1 MSSLELAGVE
11 AGFADLALESQV
23 VFRGAL
29 EALSRPGRI
38 VECRRAA
45 TALALALLDQDT
57 KLWLSPRATR
67 EAMTLRFHTGC
78 PIVEEA
84 AAADFLLVAEPAEL
98 PALDSLA
105 CGSDEA
111 PHRSAT
117 VILRVG
123 SLDGGEGGWKLSGPG
138 IQGAARLR
146 AAGLGAGF
154 AEQWKRNGKRFP
166 RGVDLFLCAGDRL
179 CGLPRTTLLEA

>member
-1 MSSLELAGVE
+1 MSALDLSGVRE
-11 AGFADLALESQV
+11 GFADLALESQA

-57 KLWLSPRATR
+57 KLWVSARAKR
-67 EAMTLRFHTGC
+67 DAPTLRFHTGC
-78 PIVEEA
+78 ALVADA
-84 AAADFLLVAEPAEL
+84 AEADFLLVGEAAEL
-98 PALDSLA
+98 PDLGSLA
-105 CGSDEA
+105 CGTDEA
-111 PHRSAT
+111 PHRSAS
-117 VILRVG
+117 VILRVAALAG
-123 SLDGGEGGWKLSGPG
+123 DGGWKLSGPG
-138 IQGAARLR
+138 IHGIARLR
-146 AAGLGAGF
+146 VGGLGAPF
-154 AEQWKRNGKRFP
+154 VEQWARNGKRFP

>member
-1 MSSLELAGVE
+1 MSSLDLGGVQ

-45 TALALALLDQDT
+45 NALALALLDQDT
-57 KLWLSPRATR
+57 SLWLSPRAKR
-67 EAMTLRFHTGC
+67 EAATLRFHTGC
-78 PIVEEA
+78 VVVGDA
-84 AAADFLLVAEPAEL
+84 ASADFLLIDDAAEL
-98 PALDSLA
+98 PALDTLA

-111 PHRSAT
+111 PHRSAS
-117 VILRVG
+117 VILRVA
-123 SLDGGEGGWKLSGPG
+123 SLADDTGWKLSGPG
-138 IQGAARLR
+138 IHGTARLH
-146 AAGLGAGF
+146 AGGLGAPF
-154 AEQWKRNGKRFP
+154 LEQWARNGKRFP

>member
-1 MSSLELAGVE
+1 MNSLELTGVE
-11 AGFADLALESQV
+11 PGFADLALESQA

-57 KLWLSPRATR
+57 RLWLSPRARR
-67 EAMTLRFHTGC
+67 EAATLRFHTGC
-78 PIVEEA
+78 PVVAEA
-84 AAADFLLVAEPAEL
+84 AAADFLLVGEPAEL
-98 PALDSLA
+98 PELDSLA

-111 PHRSAT
+111 PHRSAS
-117 VILRVG
+117 VILRVA
-123 SLDGGEGGWKLSGPG
+123 SLADDGGWKLSGPG
-138 IQGAARLR
+138 IHGTAQLR
-146 AAGLGAGF
+146 VGGLGAQF
-154 AEQWKRNGKRFP
+154 LEQWARNGKRFP
-166 RGVDLFLCAGDRL
+166 RGVDLFLCSGDRL

>member
-1 MSSLELAGVE
+1 MSFDLSGVE
-11 AGFADLALESQV
+11 TGFADLALESQA

-29 EALSRPGRI
+29 EALSHPGKI

-57 KLWLSPRATR
+57 RLWASPRAKR
-67 EAMTLRFHTGC
+67 ETSTLRFHTGC
-78 PIVEEA
+78 VVIAEA
-84 AAADFLLVAEPAEL
+84 AEADFLLVADTAEL
-98 PALDSLA
+98 PDLESLA

-117 VILRVG
+117 VILRVAW
-123 SLDGGEGGWKLSGPG
+123 LAAEGGWKLSGPG
-138 IQGAARLR
+138 IHGTAHLR
-146 AAGLGAGF
+146 VGGLGAPF
-154 AEQWKRNGKRFP
+154 LEQWARNARRFP

>member
-1 MSSLELAGVE
+1 MSALDLSGVQE
-11 AGFADLALESQV
+11 GFADLALESQA

-29 EALSRPGRI
+29 QALSHPGRI

-57 KLWLSPRATR
+57 RLWVSPRAKR
-67 EAMTLRFHTGC
+67 EAPTLRFHTGC
-78 PIVEEA
+78 PLVEQA
-84 AAADFLLVAEPAEL
+84 AEADFLLVGEAGEL
-98 PALDSLA
+98 PELDSLA

-117 VILRVG
+117 VILRVA
-123 SLDGGEGGWKLSGPG
+123 SLAADGGWKLSGPG
-138 IQGAARLR
+138 IQGTARLR
-146 AAGLGAGF
+146 AGGLGAAF
-154 AEQWKRNGKRFP
+154 LEQWARNGKRFP
-166 RGVDLFLCAGDRL
+166 RGVDLFLCSGDRL

>member
-1 MSSLELAGVE
+1 MTLDLHGVQE
-11 AGFADLALESQV
+11 GFADLALESQG

-29 EALSRPGRI
+29 EALSRPGKI

-57 KLWLSPRATR
+57 RLWLSPRAKR

-78 PIVEEA
+78 PIVEDA
-84 AAADFLLVAEPAEL
+84 ATAEFLLVADPAEL
-98 PALDSLA
+98 PELDSLA
-105 CGSDEA
+105 CGTDEA
-111 PHRSAT
+111 PHHSAT
-117 VILRVG
+117 VILRVA

-138 IQGAARLR
+138 IQGTARLR
-146 AAGLGAGF
+146 AAGLGGAF

-166 RGVDLFLCAGDRL
+166 RGVDVFLCAGDRL
-179 CGLPRTTLLEA
+179 CGLPRTTLLED

>member
-1 MSSLELAGVE
+1 VSLDLSGVE
-11 AGFADLALESQV
+11 TGFADLALESQA

-29 EALSRPGRI
+29 EALSHPGKI

-45 TALALALLDQDT
+45 AALALALLDQDT
-57 KLWLSPRATR
+57 RLWASPKAQR
-67 EAMTLRFHTGC
+67 ETATLRFHTGC
-78 PIVEEA
+78 TLVAEA
-84 AAADFLLVAEPAEL
+84 AEADFLLVAEAAEL
-98 PALDSLA
+98 PDLESLA

-117 VILRVG
+117 IILRVA
-123 SLDGGEGGWKLSGPG
+123 SLAADGGWKLSGPG
-138 IQGAARLR
+138 IHGTAQLR
-146 AAGLGAGF
+146 VGGLGAPF
-154 AEQWKRNGKRFP
+154 LEQWARNGKRFP

>member
-1 MSSLELAGVE
+1 MSLDLSGVE
-11 AGFADLALESQV
+11 GGFADLALESQA

-29 EALSRPGRI
+29 EALSRPGKI

-57 KLWLSPRATR
+57 RLWASPKARR
-67 EAMTLRFHTGC
+67 ETATLRFHTGC
-78 PIVEEA
+78 ALVAEA
-84 AAADFLLVAEPAEL
+84 AAADFLLVAEAAEL
-98 PALDSLA
+98 PDLESLA
-105 CGSDEA
+105 RGSDEA

-117 VILRVG
+117 VILRVA
-123 SLDGGEGGWKLSGPG
+123 SLAADGGWKLSGPG
-138 IQGAARLR
+138 IHGTAQLR
-146 AAGLGAGF
+146 VGGLGTPF
-154 AEQWKRNGKRFP
+154 VEQWARNGKRFP

>member
-1 MSSLELAGVE
+1 MSVLDLSGVE

-29 EALSRPGRI
+29 EALSRPGKI
-38 VECRRAA
+38 VDCRRAA

-57 KLWLSPRATR
+57 RLWASPRAKR
-67 EAMTLRFHTGC
+67 ETATLRFHTGC
-78 PIVEEA
+78 ALVAEA
-84 AAADFLLVAEPAEL
+84 AEADFLLVGDAAEL
-98 PALDSLA
+98 PDLDSLA

-111 PHRSAT
+111 PHRSAS
-117 VILRVG
+117 VILRVA
-123 SLDGGEGGWKLSGPG
+123 SLAADGGWKLSGPG
-138 IQGAARLR
+138 IHGAVHLR
-146 AAGLGAGF
+146 VGGLGAAF
-154 AEQWKRNGKRFP
+154 LEQWARNGKRFP

>member
-1 MSSLELAGVE
+1 MSALDLGGVE
-11 AGFADLALESQV
+11 AGFADPALESQA

-57 KLWLSPRATR
+57 RLWVSPGANG
-67 EAMTLRFHTGC
+67 EAASLRFHTGC
-78 PIVEEA
+78 ALVD
-84 AAADFLLVAEPAEL
+84 AAADAEFLLVGGAADL
-98 PALDSLA
+98 PELDSLA
-105 CGSDEA
+105 CGTDET

-117 VILRVG
+117 VILRVA
-123 SLDGGEGGWKLSGPG
+123 SLAADSGWKLSGPG
-138 IQGAARLR
+138 IRGAARLR
-146 AAGLGAGF
+146 VAGLGAAF
-154 AEQWKRNGKRFP
+154 LEQWARNGKRFP

-179 CGLPRTTLLEA
+179 CGLPRTTLVEG